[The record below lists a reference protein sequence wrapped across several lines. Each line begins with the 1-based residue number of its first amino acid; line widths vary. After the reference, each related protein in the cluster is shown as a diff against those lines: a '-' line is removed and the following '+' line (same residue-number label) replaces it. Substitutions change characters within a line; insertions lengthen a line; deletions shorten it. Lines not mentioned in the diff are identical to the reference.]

1 MSALY
6 AAFCAAAVSVLKEV
20 NKHVTE
26 PYMDEPFHV
35 PQAQAYCAGNFSH
48 WDPKITTP
56 PGLYIVSVIL
66 KRFFIVKCA
75 LPTLRLTPL
84 LALLILPLVLTRF
97 LAYQKRVHPPSILSP
112 SPAAVVLALHPLVF
126 FYGFLYYTDVPSL
139 LSVVTTIV
147 LAQEERHWLAALAGA
162 ISCTFRQTNIV
173 WVLYAYAASQIAYLR
188 YRRNGVRLH
197 DPLARQATFGDIP
210 WSAFSLAS
218 LLPDILPAFVP
229 YALVLAGFGGFLVWN
244 GGIVLG
250 DKSNHVPAFHVP
262 QLYYLISCATAFCW
276 PTLLRVPGLPS
287 RILRK
292 MFGGKLRTTC
302 TILLCAVVCATINR
316 YTIHHPFLL
325 ADNRHYTFY
334 LWRRVILVHPAVKY
348 LLAPVYIACGW
359 AWWVAVGASS
369 DNTLFQVLL
378 IPLTAA
384 PTLLPAPLLEPR
396 YFVVP
401 LVLMR
406 GLLEGDVDEDL
417 SDDAKEKATNAPRL
431 SGFRLSPNTS
441 LALEFAWYAVINAV
455 TLYIFV
461 YCPRGEVR
469 FMW

>member
-35 PQAQAYCAGNFSH
+35 PQAQAYCAGNFSY

-56 PGLYIVSVIL
+56 PGLYIISVIL
-66 KRFFIVKCA
+66 KRFFLVKCSLA
-75 LPTLRLTPL
+75 TLRLTPL
-84 LALLILPLVLTRF
+84 LALLILPLALTR
-97 LAYQKRVHPPSILSP
+97 LLSYQRRVRPPPLLSP
-112 SPAAVVLALHPLVF
+112 SAAAVVLAAHPLVF

-139 LSVVTTIV
+139 LAVVTTIV
-147 LAQEERHWLAALAGA
+147 LAQEERHWLAALVGA

-173 WVLYAYAASQIAYLR
+173 WVLYAFAASQVAYLR
-188 YRRNGVRLH
+188 YRREGVRLY
-197 DPLARQATFGDIP
+197 DPPLRKASFGDIP

-218 LLPDILPAFVP
+218 ILPDILSTYIP
-229 YALVLAGFGGFLVWN
+229 YALVLAGFAGFLVWN

-250 DKSNHVPAFHVP
+250 DKSNHTPALHIP
-262 QLYYLISCATAFCW
+262 QLYYLIACATAFCW
-276 PTLLRVPGLPS
+276 PALLRIVSRPLSLPAQVW
-287 RILRK
+287 RK
-292 MFGGKLRTTC
+292 MFGGKLRAAC
-302 TILLCAVVCATINR
+302 TVSLCAVVGVTIGR

-348 LLAPVYIACGW
+348 LLAPVYVAAGW
-359 AWWVAVGASS
+359 AWWIAVGASF
-369 DNTLFQVLL
+369 DNSLLQALL
-378 IPLTAA
+378 IPLAAA

-401 LVLMR
+401 VVLMR
-406 GLLEGDVDEDL
+406 ALLEGEPD
-417 SDDAKEKATNAPRL
+417 TPRVSPL
-431 SGFRLSPNTS
+431 GFRLPSNAA
-441 LALEFAWYAVINAV
+441 LALEFAWYAAINAV
-455 TLYIFV
+455 TLYVFV
-461 YCPRGEVR
+461 YCPRDEVR